1 MKLKRQPLDYNEI
14 ITKAL
19 ILVIG
24 LSLIAASL
32 YNVLHK

>member
-1 MKLKRQPLDYNEI
+1 MKDYTEI

-24 LSLIAASL
+24 LGLITASL
-32 YNVLHK
+32 YNILHK